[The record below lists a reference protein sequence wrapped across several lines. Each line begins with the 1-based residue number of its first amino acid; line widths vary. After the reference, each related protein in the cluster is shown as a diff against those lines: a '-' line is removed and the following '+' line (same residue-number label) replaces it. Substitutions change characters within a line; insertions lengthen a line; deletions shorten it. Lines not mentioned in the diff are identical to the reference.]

1 MESNDGVSGQ
11 ELERELFLLRKLI
24 EKEKILRFAAAGAEP
39 SDFYICTLSG
49 KTIVY
54 KARRC
59 FRQLQYSGP
68 QHFAP
73 TPFTLTTAVLCY
85 LQAGALIQNSF

>member
-1 MESNDGVSGQ
+1 MESSTGVSGQ

-24 EKEKILRFAAAGAEP
+24 EKEKILRFAAAGAQP

-54 KARRC
+54 TARARAC
-59 FRQLQYSGP
+59 PRSCLCVDQAHTPLPSLSG
-68 QHFAP
+68 
-73 TPFTLTTAVLCY
+73 T
-85 LQAGALIQNSF
+85 